1 VSHVP
6 RASFALKYLGV
17 PYPQGLPPGAVGT
30 TVQPGPEE
38 QCGYRTPTGLQALR
52 KDLFLALKK
61 GLLLALPSKEGLL
74 SSKMS
79 VVVPARRHVY
89 QCRIPHE
96 PNGCLYGA
104 SQCSYNQ
111 VPKMG
116 ATRDRPRG
124 TELLKG
130 TQRLTLNMSHSNGLS
145 RGDFRAAGLPCQVT
159 HCNNWTPHFPEASG
173 TRYSSDG

>member
-1 VSHVP
+1 VRLPYSN
-6 RASFALKYLGV
+6 RAS
-17 PYPQGLPPGAVGT
+17 GL
-30 TVQPGPEE
+30 E
-38 QCGYRTPTGLQALR
+38 
-52 KDLFLALKK
+52 K
-61 GLLLALPSKEGLL
+61 GLVLGLEEGLVISLEEGLVVSLEEGLVAELPSEEGLL

-79 VVVPARRHVY
+79 VVVPARRHVFQY
-89 QCRIPHE
+89 RIPHE

-104 SQCSYNQ
+104 SQYSYNQ
-111 VPKMG
+111 VPKIG

-159 HCNNWTPHFPEASG
+159 HCNN
-173 TRYSSDG
+173 